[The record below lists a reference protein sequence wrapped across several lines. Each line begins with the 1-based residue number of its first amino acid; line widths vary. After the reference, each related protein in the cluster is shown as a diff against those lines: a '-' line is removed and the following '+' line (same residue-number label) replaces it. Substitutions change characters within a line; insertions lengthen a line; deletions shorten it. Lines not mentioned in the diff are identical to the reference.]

1 MQRPALALVAML
13 LVAACGGG
21 TAPAPAPAP
30 VPAPVAPAPTE
41 PPVPVEP
48 PAPAAPARAPLPRA
62 VTRRSWSALD
72 SAPQRIPVFV
82 ATTRR
87 QVSSDRPGQRWGTD
101 DADTVG
107 FAVAQVNLPS
117 YRARREGELP
127 RVPTTRDNALRY
139 RPDSLQDT
147 YVTQAQPASPAT
159 WTALVRRAL
168 AETQSR
174 SVLVFVHGYN
184 VSFEDALVRV
194 AQLTADLDFD
204 GVPVLFT
211 WPSQGSL
218 SGYVRDQQNARN
230 SGYHFARFLRDVVPG
245 LEADRVSVVG
255 HSMGSEVVARG
266 IVRLAGDTV
275 APVLA
280 QLVLAAP
287 DLDVRLFRREVL
299 PLVPARAKRL
309 TLYASDDDE
318 ALRAS
323 AVLNGVWRLG
333 LGGDSLVVQPEFDTI
348 DASRV
353 KGDALQHTL
362 FGNPSLIADLQAL
375 LAGDVPP
382 TNRRLLELKRP
393 DGRIFWRFRGGR

>member
-1 MQRPALALVAML
+1 
-13 LVAACGGG
+13 
-21 TAPAPAPAP
+21 
-30 VPAPVAPAPTE
+30 
-41 PPVPVEP
+41 
-48 PAPAAPARAPLPRA
+48 
-62 VTRRSWSALD
+62 
-72 SAPQRIPVFV
+72 
-82 ATTRR
+82 
-87 QVSSDRPGQRWGTD
+87 
-101 DADTVG
+101 
-107 FAVAQVNLPS
+107 
-117 YRARREGELP
+117 
-127 RVPTTRDNALRY
+127 
-139 RPDSLQDT
+139 
-147 YVTQAQPASPAT
+147 VTQAQPASPAT

>member
-1 MQRPALALVAML
+1 MQRLAFP
-13 LVAACGGG
+13 LVAALIAGACAGGAAS
-21 TAPAPAPAP
+21 APPTTPAP
-30 VPAPVAPAPTE
+30 VPSPEPTPV
-41 PPVPVEP
+41 VVP
-48 PAPAAPARAPLPRA
+48 PAPVVPAAPVKAALPRA
-62 VTRRSWSALD
+62 ATRRSWAALD
-72 SAPQRIPVFV
+72 SVPQRIPIFV

-87 QVSSDRPGQRWGTD
+87 QVSAERPGQRWGTD

-117 YRARREGELP
+117 YRVRREGELP
-127 RVPTTRDNALRY
+127 RVPATRDNALRY

-147 YVTQAQPASPAT
+147 YVVQAQPAGPDP
-159 WTALVRRAL
+159 WIALVRQAL

-174 SVLVFVHGYN
+174 SALVFVHGYN

-194 AQLTADLDFD
+194 AQLTADMDFD
-204 GVPVLFT
+204 GVPILFT

-230 SGYHFARFLRDVVPG
+230 SGYHFARFVREVLPR
-245 LEADRVSVVG
+245 LEADRLSVIG

-266 IVRLAGDTV
+266 IVRLAGDTA
-275 APVLA
+275 APTFA

-287 DLDVRLFRREVL
+287 DLDVRTFRREVL

-309 TLYASDDDE
+309 TLYASDDDD

-323 AVLNGVWRLG
+323 KVLNGVWRLG

-375 LAGDVPP
+375 LETDALPA
-382 TNRRLLELKRP
+382 TRRLLELRRP
-393 DGRIFWRFRGGR
+393 DGRTFWRFRGGR

>member
-1 MQRPALALVAML
+1 
-13 LVAACGGG
+13 
-21 TAPAPAPAP
+21 
-30 VPAPVAPAPTE
+30 
-41 PPVPVEP
+41 
-48 PAPAAPARAPLPRA
+48 
-62 VTRRSWSALD
+62 
-72 SAPQRIPVFV
+72 
-82 ATTRR
+82 
-87 QVSSDRPGQRWGTD
+87 
-101 DADTVG
+101 
-107 FAVAQVNLPS
+107 
-117 YRARREGELP
+117 
-127 RVPTTRDNALRY
+127 
-139 RPDSLQDT
+139 
-147 YVTQAQPASPAT
+147 
-159 WTALVRRAL
+159 VRRAL